1 MIYDNI
7 KNIARYEHLLP
18 GIAEGLRFLAEA
30 QTDLATG
37 RINLNGEN
45 FANVDVYTTKHV
57 NAVGYEAHRK
67 YIDIQFLLLGEE
79 TVFVRNLE
87 DLECTMEYDAER
99 DVAFYRHDDK
109 LATTVTLGNGYFVI
123 LFPEDAHEPQH
134 CTNNPMEVKK
144 VVVKVA
150 ID

>member
-45 FANVDVYTTKHV
+45 FANVDVYSTKHI

-79 TVFVRNLE
+79 TIFVRNLE

-109 LATTVTLGNGYFVI
+109 PATSVTLGNGYFVI